1 MSRKSTVAGIAMIL
15 MVLATIPFLGSDNV
29 PFLKWWIMILIIG
42 IGFYPVTASLFA
54 AYTDRGWLFSKVFGV
69 AVSGFAV
76 FALTVCGVTEFVGWV
91 CIAATLICFLVCWI
105 YGFKRVKVEMP
116 DMDLIFEE
124 EALFLFFFLLW
135 TYLAGFHPE
144 AHGTEKFMDF
154 GFMEA
159 MMRSTTLPAKDIWY
173 GTDGIN
179 YYYGGQYYAVFLTKL
194 SFTDVKQTY
203 NLMRTLVAAF
213 AFVLPFSI
221 CYQMISS
228 RILQRRRKKKLS
240 PVIGGLLSGAAVS
253 LAGNMHYVVYGCIGK
268 WLGWES
274 AADYWF
280 PDSTRYIGY
289 NPVVENDKTIHE
301 FPSYSFVLGDLHA
314 HVVNV
319 MFVLF
324 VIGGVYA
331 YVRRVQ
337 EENAGEGKWNAK
349 EILLQP
355 HLILLAFF
363 IGIFHWT
370 NYWDFVIYFVVVC
383 CGALYG
389 ALYRYRC
396 KAKQVVSAVLVQAVE
411 VFVIGTVAALPFTI
425 SFETMVSG
433 VALAQR
439 HSMLYQLAIL
449 WGLPVCLVVLFVAAV
464 LLTWKRVEA
473 PAGAE
478 TDSLEKGRHDAFFR
492 EMEENAASEEKREAL
507 EQERRALPFREFW
520 ARAPLS
526 DIFAGIL
533 GICAIGLVVI
543 PEIVYVRDIYEEYY
557 ARSNTMF
564 KLTYQAFIMFGIVM
578 GYIIVRFLTWKKE
591 HIIKVF
597 GAAGLVC
604 LLWTCG
610 YFGTAVYSW
619 FGNVLD
625 PSEYRGL
632 DATAYLENVFP
643 EDATAIR
650 WLDENIEGQP
660 IVLEANGDSYSDYE
674 RVSAMT
680 GLPTVLGW
688 YVHEWLWRGDTLD
701 LNTRAADVE
710 QIYTSADVSLVEK
723 LLKEYDVSY
732 IFVGAKERE
741 KYDALNETTL
751 LQVGKIVYQDEQ
763 TGTYILKVN
772 QS

>member
-1 MSRKSTVAGIAMIL
+1 M
-15 MVLATIPFLGSDNV
+15 
-29 PFLKWWIMILIIG
+29 
-42 IGFYPVTASLFA
+42 
-54 AYTDRGWLFSKVFGV
+54 
-69 AVSGFAV
+69 
-76 FALTVCGVTEFVGWV
+76 
-91 CIAATLICFLVCWI
+91 
-105 YGFKRVKVEMP
+105 
-116 DMDLIFEE
+116 
-124 EALFLFFFLLW
+124 
-135 TYLAGFHPE
+135 
-144 AHGTEKFMDF
+144 
-154 GFMEA
+154 
-159 MMRSTTLPAKDIWY
+159 
-173 GTDGIN
+173 
-179 YYYGGQYYAVFLTKL
+179 
-194 SFTDVKQTY
+194 
-203 NLMRTLVAAF
+203 
-213 AFVLPFSI
+213 
-221 CYQMISS
+221 
-228 RILQRRRKKKLS
+228 S

-253 LAGNMHYVVYGCIGK
+253 LAGNMHYVVFGCIGK

-337 EENAGEGKWNAK
+337 EEKAGEGRWDAK
-349 EILLQP
+349 SILLQP

-383 CGALYG
+383 CGALYS
-389 ALYRYRC
+389 ALYRYNCR
-396 KAKQVVSAVLVQAVE
+396 AKQVVSTVLIQAAE
-411 VFVIGTVAALPFTI
+411 VFAIGTIAALPFTI
-425 SFETMVSG
+425 SFQTMVSG
-433 VALAQR
+433 VALAQN
-439 HSMLYQLAIL
+439 HSMLYQLVIL
-449 WGLPVCLVVLFVAAV
+449 WGLPAALVLLFLAAV
-464 LLTWKRVEA
+464 FLTWKRIEA
-473 PAGAE
+473 PMGAE
-478 TDSLEKGRHDAFFR
+478 ADASEKRREDAFSR
-492 EMEENAASEEKREAL
+492 EMTEKATDEAKQKAL
-507 EQERRALPFREFW
+507 EAERKALPFREFW

-526 DIFAGIL
+526 DIFAGVL
-533 GICAIGLVVI
+533 GVCAIGLFVI

-564 KLTYQAFIMFGIVM
+564 KLTYQAFILFGIVM
-578 GYIIVRFLTWKKE
+578 GYIITRFLTWKKE
-591 HIIKVF
+591 HIIKAF
-597 GAAGLVC
+597 GAIGLVC

-643 EDATAIR
+643 EDAAAIR

-688 YVHEWLWRGDTLD
+688 YVHEWLWRGDTQD
-701 LNTRAADVE
+701 LNMRSADVE
-710 QIYTSADVSLVEK
+710 QIYTSTDAAVVEE
-723 LLKEYDVSY
+723 LLNQYQVSY
-732 IFVGAKERE
+732 IFVGSKERE
-741 KYDALNETTL
+741 KYPALNEYV
-751 LQVGKIVYQDEQ
+751 LQQMGQIVFQDE
-763 TGTYILKVN
+763 TSGTYIIEVE
-772 QS
+772 